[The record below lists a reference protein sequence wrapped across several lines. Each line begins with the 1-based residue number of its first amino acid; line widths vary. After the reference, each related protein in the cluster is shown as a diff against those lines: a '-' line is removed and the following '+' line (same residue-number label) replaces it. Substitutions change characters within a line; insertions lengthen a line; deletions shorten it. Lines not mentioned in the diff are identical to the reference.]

1 MDEPLVGEVVG
12 QRGPTLVSE
21 LAQPY
26 ARRRRMAQLLV
37 AVNVGVYLLMVLRG
51 VSPLN
56 PSLDALHQWGALDP
70 VSFFAGQHWRILTSQ
85 FVHIGILHLALNM
98 WCLWSLAELAESLFG
113 GWTTVAVYLLSGA
126 TGGLLSIVWTLVRY
140 GHGPWPIS
148 AGASGAIFGIAG
160 AIVTSL
166 RLGRHRLHPEVRRS
180 ISNSALRFALLNL
193 VFGMLPGVDNAAH
206 LGGMVGG
213 LILGAAYALPGSM
226 VVQENRPAQRA
237 IASLIFAIVLFVL
250 MQWLFPGRNGRWL

>member
-1 MDEPLVGEVVG
+1 M
-12 QRGPTLVSE
+12 
-21 LAQPY
+21 
-26 ARRRRMAQLLV
+26 
-37 AVNVGVYLLMVLRG
+37 
-51 VSPLN
+51 
-56 PSLDALHQWGALDP
+56 
-70 VSFFAGQHWRILTSQ
+70 
-85 FVHIGILHLALNM
+85 
-98 WCLWSLAELAESLFG
+98 
-113 GWTTVAVYLLSGA
+113 
-126 TGGLLSIVWTLVRY
+126 
-140 GHGPWPIS
+140 
-148 AGASGAIFGIAG
+148 
-160 AIVTSL
+160 
-166 RLGRHRLHPEVRRS
+166 RRS